1 LKKPGAAN
9 GAALFTTVNRRAE
22 LPPRYRAL
30 RVALAPAELVRV
42 AQPGRVRWREE
53 RSLEAQAPFLNRQ
66 LSLPVSSDA
75 DKPSNRTRAVY
86 ARFLAAA
93 NIRQSGRGGQ
103 ANPSSSKS
111 SSDIVRPDG
120 EGGIEH

>member
-1 LKKPGAAN
+1 KPGAAN

-93 NIRQSGRGGQ
+93 NTCGFSSGHLAG
-103 ANPSSSKS
+103 S
-111 SSDIVRPDG
+111 
-120 EGGIEH
+120 GIS